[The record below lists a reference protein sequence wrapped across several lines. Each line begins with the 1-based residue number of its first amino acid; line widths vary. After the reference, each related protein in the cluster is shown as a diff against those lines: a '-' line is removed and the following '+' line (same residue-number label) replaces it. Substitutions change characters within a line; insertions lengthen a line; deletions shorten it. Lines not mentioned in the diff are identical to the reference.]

1 MAVWGEARKKAFFHV
16 RRRAVSSDREIAEQ
30 INRAIHFATFGQK
43 LEETQLAKRPRKRR
57 DRSVHVVDDQ
67 VSGSDTD
74 TASVDQRRA
83 TPRSQ
88 SGGDSVTED

>member
-1 MAVWGEARKKAFFHV
+1 MAVWGDRRDKAFFHV

-30 INRAIHFATFGQK
+30 SNRAIHFATFGQK
-43 LEETQLAKRPRKRR
+43 LEEAQLAKRPRK
-57 DRSVHVVDDQ
+57 DRSAHVVDDQ

-88 SGGDSVTED
+88 SDGDSATEG